1 VTEKKW
7 NIEYKYDPETKR
19 LTNIEFP
26 ADLPAEQRMGLEIP
40 FINSLILA
48 TQRLDDNVNKHSRI
62 LNKLTIALIVLTFFL
77 VALGVFQ
84 ILVALGV
91 VHIIR

>member
-1 VTEKKW
+1 MTEKKW

-40 FINSLILA
+40 FINSLIVA
-48 TQRLDDNVNKHSRI
+48 TQRLDDDVNKHSRI
-62 LNKLTIALIVLTFFL
+62 LNKLTTVLIVLTVIL

-84 ILVALGV
+84 ILIALGV
-91 VHIIR
+91 FQRIR

>member
-1 VTEKKW
+1 MAEKKW

-40 FINSLILA
+40 FINSLIVA
-48 TQRLDDNVNKHSRI
+48 TQRLDDDVNKHSRI
-62 LNKLTIALIVLTFFL
+62 LNKLTTVLIVLTVIL

-84 ILVALGV
+84 ILIALGV
-91 VHIIR
+91 FQRIR

>member
-1 VTEKKW
+1 MAEKKW

-40 FINSLILA
+40 FINSLIVA
-48 TQRLDDNVNKHSRI
+48 TQRLDKHSRI
-62 LNKLTIALIVLTFFL
+62 LKYLTIALIVLTAAL
-77 VALGVFQ
+77 VMLSCVQ
-84 ILVALGV
+84 IV
-91 VHIIR
+91 R